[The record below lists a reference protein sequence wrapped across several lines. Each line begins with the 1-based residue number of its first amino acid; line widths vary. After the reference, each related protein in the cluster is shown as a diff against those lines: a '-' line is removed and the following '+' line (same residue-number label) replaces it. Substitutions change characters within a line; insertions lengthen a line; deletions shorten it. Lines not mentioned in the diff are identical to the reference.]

1 MESEGEF
8 VYFVNNRRTHGG
20 QIITPQRALDN
31 TRPEGCTAPPGVTK
45 AEAFYAT
52 QRNLYIV
59 AHDPY
64 FETGI
69 PDRALGWW
77 TCTCPQFNHSLVCEH
92 VFAVQGKCGQLDLA
106 KLTQDLRGRKKGP
119 GRPQKAKKA
128 WGRNLSGEDEPGCS
142 GTGEA
147 KRQRYSRVPKEAKAD
162 AKSKAPAEETES
174 EPEEENTAPEWV
186 DARVDEW
193 ADVMTAVKA
202 HLGA

>member
-1 MESEGEF
+1 M
-8 VYFVNNRRTHGG
+8 
-20 QIITPQRALDN
+20 
-31 TRPEGCTAPPGVTK
+31 
-45 AEAFYAT
+45 
-52 QRNLYIV
+52 
-59 AHDPY
+59 
-64 FETGI
+64 
-69 PDRALGWW
+69 
-77 TCTCPQFNHSLVCEH
+77 
-92 VFAVQGKCGQLDLA
+92 
-106 KLTQDLRGRKKGP
+106 
-119 GRPQKAKKA
+119 
-128 WGRNLSGEDEPGCS
+128 EDEPGCS